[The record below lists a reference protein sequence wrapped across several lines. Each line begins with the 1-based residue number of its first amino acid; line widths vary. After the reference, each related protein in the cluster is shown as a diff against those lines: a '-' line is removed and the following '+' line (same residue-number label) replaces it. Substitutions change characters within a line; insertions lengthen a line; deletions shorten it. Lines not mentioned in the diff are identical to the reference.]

1 MKLNEA
7 PIPVKTGTTN
17 EPNRLYFFC
26 LESVADTVT
35 ALRRGFK
42 IRCRFLAFLFSCLC
56 GSCSM
61 IQIEKHSE
69 KGYVLTTQQHVNR
82 SREEVFGFFS
92 DATQLERITPPLLNF
107 KIQTPLPIELNQGT
121 LIDYSL
127 KIRFVP
133 IKWRTEIS
141 VWETP
146 NRFVDRQLRGPYK
159 LWNHEHT
166 FEEVD
171 GGTMVYDRVHYV
183 VPGGP
188 IIHSLFVKNDLIRI
202 FEYRRSQIE
211 LLLNDSAEPIKVG
224 SLAV

>member
-1 MKLNEA
+1 
-7 PIPVKTGTTN
+7 
-17 EPNRLYFFC
+17 
-26 LESVADTVT
+26 
-35 ALRRGFK
+35 
-42 IRCRFLAFLFSCLC
+42 
-56 GSCSM
+56 M
-61 IQIEKHSE
+61 IQIEKHSQ

-107 KIQTPLPIELNQGT
+107 KIQTPLPIELKQGT